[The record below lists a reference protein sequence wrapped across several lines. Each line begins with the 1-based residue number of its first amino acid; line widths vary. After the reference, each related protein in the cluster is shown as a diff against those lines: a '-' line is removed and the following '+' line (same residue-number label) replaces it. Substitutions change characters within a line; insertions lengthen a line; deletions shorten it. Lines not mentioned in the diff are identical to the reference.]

1 MNLLHRTLGNQR
13 GAVLVVGLLL
23 LVVLTLIGVASM
35 QSTTLQERMA
45 ANMREQEQAFQ
56 SAEAALRSGE
66 TFLRT
71 TPILPA
77 FTGSAGLYPQPDPT
91 APRWTQKGTW
101 GVEGSRPYTG
111 KVADGSPVPRFI
123 IEQLSFEQLPGSS
136 LATDEEVTSGTM
148 YRVIARGTGGLGR
161 AVVVLES
168 TSLR

>member
-23 LVVLTLIGVASM
+23 LMVLTLIGVASM

-66 TFLRT
+66 NFLRT
-71 TPILPA
+71 QPILPA
-77 FTGSAGLYPQPDPT
+77 FTGNAGLYPQPDPA
-91 APRWTQKGTW
+91 APRWNLTTTW
-101 GVEGSRPYTG
+101 GVDNSRSYTG
-111 KVADGSPVPRFI
+111 KVADGSPNPRFI
-123 IEQLSFEQLPGSS
+123 IEQLPFELPGAS

-148 YRVIARGTGGLGR
+148 YRVTARGTGGLGR

-168 TSLR
+168 TNLR